1 MHALQGFN
9 EFMLKI
15 GSWGT
20 ILFMAVI
27 AIVIPYEV
35 IGRYV
40 FASMSTWSGEVSTYS
55 LAWASMLGGA
65 VGLKKGYQVKMDS
78 VVESVPPGAAKALK
92 FLAYACSLFFFGMM
106 FGFGLFQTIY
116 NWQQTSPAIG
126 HHELPYA
133 SLPAGFFIMFSDAGG
148 VSGIPRFGIERPHD
162 HRFRFLHR
170 ALVHLRAH
178 HRGLGARPGLCLISS
193 NVYHHLIQTTF
204 GGLAT
209 FRCAIPLFMLAATS

>member
-1 MHALQGFN
+1 MMGRRAPFVYPHISEGLVMHVLKRFN
-9 EFMLKI
+9 EFLVKF

-27 AIVIPYEV
+27 GIVIPYEV

-40 FASMSTWSGEVSTYS
+40 FQKMTIWSGEVSTYS

-78 VVESVPPGAAKALK
+78 VVESVPPQVAKAFK
-92 FLAYACSLFFFGMM
+92 FLAYLSALFFFGMM

-126 HHELPYA
+126 IIMSFPYA
-133 SLPAGFFIMFSDAGG
+133 SLPVGFFIMFFLTLEEFLAFLG
-148 VSGIPRFGIERPHD
+148 VGSK
-162 HRFRFLHR
+162 
-170 ALVHLRAH
+170 
-178 HRGLGARPGLCLISS
+178 GA
-193 NVYHHLIQTTF
+193 
-204 GGLAT
+204 
-209 FRCAIPLFMLAATS
+209 AA